1 MRNYWKQNVVRKR
14 NTQGISSGTDSCKI
28 CLSTVIKYL
37 YCIASHLSLSTHKW
51 TLAVFLH

>member
-14 NTQGISSGTDSCKI
+14 NTQGIYSGTDSCKI